1 MDRNGAL
8 CTNLTGRDALVA
20 ISEDVA
26 LRYLVSTELPLDSH
40 DKTYR
45 KEVEEAQNEDE
56 DSCCDDYAPKSKT

>member
-26 LRYLVSTELPLDSH
+26 LRCLVSTELPLDSY

-45 KEVEEAQNEDE
+45 KEVEEA
-56 DSCCDDYAPKSKT
+56 